1 MDSQSTTFLAIFLT
15 RLLSA
20 PSGMSVEMLSAS
32 LRSVVAA
39 SALSFWMNSDSA
51 VDVCL

>member
-1 MDSQSTTFLAIFLT
+1 MAFLAIFPT

-20 PSGMSVEMLSAS
+20 PSGMLVKLSIAS